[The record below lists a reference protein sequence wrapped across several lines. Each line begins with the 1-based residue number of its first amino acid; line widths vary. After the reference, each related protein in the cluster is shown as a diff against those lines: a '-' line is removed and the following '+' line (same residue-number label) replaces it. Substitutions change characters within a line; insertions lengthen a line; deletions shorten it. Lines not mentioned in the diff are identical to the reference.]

1 MTCCSTVLQ
10 SWDKTMLGVNDIT
23 IKQVRIILTLLLD
36 SPLGDNV
43 AEFSLCFR
51 RDLLLLMSI
60 NSRSNSVS
68 SGSLSL

>member
-1 MTCCSTVLQ
+1 MTFYLTVSQ
-10 SWDKTMLGVNDIT
+10 SRDKTMLGVNKIT
-23 IKQVRIILTLLLD
+23 IKEVRVILTLLLD
-36 SPLGDNV
+36 SPLGDKV